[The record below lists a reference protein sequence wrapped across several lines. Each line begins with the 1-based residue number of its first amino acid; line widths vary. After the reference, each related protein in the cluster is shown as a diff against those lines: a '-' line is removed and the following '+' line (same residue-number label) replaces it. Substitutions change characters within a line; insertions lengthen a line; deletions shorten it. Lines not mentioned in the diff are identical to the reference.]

1 MRRDYG
7 TSHMGIPIHFDYA
20 SGTFDAME
28 TIGSRI
34 KQKRLALGIRR
45 QSDLAVLVQVDQS
58 TISDIERGANTK
70 PEILLRIADA
80 LKTTPEWLI
89 RGGVDDRLSKE
100 GKSSVDAADTKV
112 NTESPRQNIP
122 TSAVFTPVNLSSTIL
137 LLGSLLAR
145 MDARSRRMMGVLLAD
160 LADAPDD
167 AQDVADKASGI
178 ASKQKAVTSSKS
190 LDAAIQGREG
200 AFVETAP
207 GQLE

>member
-1 MRRDYG
+1 MRLSLSQHLSVVLTWFTSKMNDNTLIRRDNL
-7 TSHMGIPIHFDYA
+7 
-20 SGTFDAME
+20 
-28 TIGSRI
+28 R
-34 KQKRLALGIRR
+34 ALGFTPSELAERLGKTKQFYGDLMREGSKKSFGESAARR
-45 QSDLAVLVQVDQS
+45 
-58 TISDIERGANTK
+58 IENGLGLPRGHLDEPRTA
-70 PEILLRIADA
+70 
-80 LKTTPEWLI
+80 
-89 RGGVDDRLSKE
+89 DRLSKE

-190 LDAAIQGREG
+190 LDAAIQGKEG

-207 GQLE
+207 AQLE